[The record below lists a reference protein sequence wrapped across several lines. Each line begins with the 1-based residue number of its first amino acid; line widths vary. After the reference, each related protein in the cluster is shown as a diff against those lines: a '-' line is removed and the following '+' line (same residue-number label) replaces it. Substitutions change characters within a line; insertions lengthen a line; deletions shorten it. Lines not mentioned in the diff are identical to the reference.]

1 MPHQPDHP
9 RTALVIDGGNPRSA
23 LVATRA
29 LGRAGW
35 RVVVGSRGAA
45 SYAGRSRWCARQV
58 PVRSIAVEGSAAFLA
73 DLASLCPQEQV
84 DVLVPCGDAEVLALS
99 EARDRLPAL
108 VPFAAHEVVTQV
120 FDKLWLAEAGTRA
133 GLLCPR
139 TERAV
144 DADVE
149 SFPLPVIVKPRNRS
163 QDEGR
168 PRSETEVLG
177 DYDSARRTIATM
189 LERGEDPLVQDPVPD
204 AALVSVIVLTDR
216 HGRVVSQLQQEAERL
231 WPLPAGNPSRA
242 RVIPLDPAL
251 AGPVAALLAEL
262 RWWGVVQ
269 VEFLRD
275 PAGRH
280 HLVDFNGRVFGSM
293 SLADVAGAG
302 LLDRWLR
309 EAVGDEAPP
318 PAPPARVGL
327 RYQNRADDLR
337 RARRE
342 RRGSL
347 VRDVADTL
355 TCRPDS
361 FLVWDR
367 TDPAP
372 WFAALRVA
380 VRRFGS
386 AQR

>member
-1 MPHQPDHP
+1 MSREPGGQ

-35 RVVVGSRGAA
+35 RVVVGSRGGS

-58 PVRSIAVEGSAAFLA
+58 PLRSIAVEGSRAFLDDVA
-73 DLASLCPQEQV
+73 RLCPAEGI

-99 EARDRLPAL
+99 REREQLGA
-108 VPFAAHEVVTQV
+108 VFPFSSHEVVTQV

-133 GLLCPR
+133 GLRSPR

-144 DADVE
+144 DADLE
-149 SFPLPVIVKPRNRS
+149 SFPLPVIVKPRTRS
-163 QDEGR
+163 EDEGR
-168 PRSETEVLG
+168 PRSETEVLD
-177 DYDSARRTIATM
+177 DYDSARRTIARM
-189 LERGEDPLVQDPVPD
+189 LELGEDPLVQDPVRE

-216 HGRVVSQLQQEAERL
+216 RGTVVAQLQQEAERL

-242 RVIPLDPAL
+242 RLIPLDPAL
-251 AGPVAALLAEL
+251 AGPVEALLGEL
-262 RWWGVVQ
+262 PWWGVVQ

-275 PAGRH
+275 GDGVH
-280 HLVDFNGRVFGSM
+280 YLVDFNGRVFGSM
-293 SLADVAGAG
+293 GLADVAGTG

-309 EAVGDEAPP
+309 EAVGDDAPAA
-318 PAPPARVGL
+318 APQARVGL

-337 RARRE
+337 RARKE

-347 VRDVADTL
+347 LRDVADTL

-367 TDPAP
+367 RDPAP
-372 WFAALRVA
+372 WLHATVVVAKRALHAR
-380 VRRFGS
+380 
-386 AQR
+386 